1 MELAAPVRE
10 LVGRRADPVPPH
22 DAAALE
28 LAEPLRQHVVF
39 NQISL
44 DGYFSDGHGD
54 MSWAHKADAEWVAFT
69 AENARGGGEL
79 VFGRITYAL
88 MASFWPTP
96 AALERAPAVAERMNS
111 LPKVVFSRTLDSAS
125 WNNTPLIKGDLA
137 AEVRKLKVEPGPG
150 LVVMGSGSIVSQLTD
165 ARLVDEYQIVL
176 NGIVLGSGRTLF
188 EGVEERANLRLKK
201 TRSFSNGNVV
211 LWYEATA

>member
-1 MELAAPVRE
+1 MRKLT
-10 LVGRRADPVPPH
+10 
-22 DAAALE
+22 
-28 LAEPLRQHVVF
+28 VF

-54 MSWAHKADAEWVAFT
+54 MSWAHKADAEWGAFA

-79 VFGRITYAL
+79 VFGRVTYEL
-88 MASFWPTP
+88 MASFWPTR
-96 AALERAPAVAERMNS
+96 AALEAAPAVAERMNS
-111 LPKVVFSRTLDSAS
+111 LPKVVFSRSLDSAS
-125 WNNTPLIKGDLA
+125 WNNTRLIKGDLA
-137 AEVRKLKVEPGPG
+137 EEVRKLKAEPGPNM
-150 LVVMGSGSIVSQLTD
+150 VVMGSGSIVAQLTD
-165 ARLVDEYQIVL
+165 ARLIDEYQLVV

-188 EGVEERANLRLKK
+188 EGVKERANLRLKK